1 MTDRQTSRRRT
12 LLALALSGAIAVG
25 AIALGGTLSG
35 CGQKGPLFL
44 PKQQKTRVPATPS
57 NPTPDATDT
66 PGAPGAPVTPDTS
79 PNDASPP
86 TSDSTPP
93 A

>member
-1 MTDRQTSRRRT
+1 MRRSIH
-12 LLALALSGAIAVG
+12 LLPLCLVVAMLA
-25 AIALGGTLSG
+25 G

-66 PGAPGAPVTPDTS
+66 PGAPVTPDTS

>member
-1 MTDRQTSRRRT
+1 MTDRHTSRRRT
-12 LLALALSGAIAVG
+12 LLALALSG

-66 PGAPGAPVTPDTS
+66 PGAPVTPDTS

>member
-1 MTDRQTSRRRT
+1 MTDRHTSRRRT
-12 LLALALSGAIAVG
+12 LLALALSG

>member
-1 MTDRQTSRRRT
+1 MTDRHTSRRRT

>member
-1 MTDRQTSRRRT
+1 MGDGRILRGRSLIALT
-12 LLALALSGAIAVG
+12 LALCGT
-25 AIALGGTLSG
+25 IALGGTLSG

-44 PKQQKTRVPATPS
+44 PKQKKSRVPATPS
-57 NPTPDATDT
+57 NPAPDATDT
-66 PGAPGAPVTPDTS
+66 PGDAPGDTPGGDT
-79 PNDASPP
+79 PPP